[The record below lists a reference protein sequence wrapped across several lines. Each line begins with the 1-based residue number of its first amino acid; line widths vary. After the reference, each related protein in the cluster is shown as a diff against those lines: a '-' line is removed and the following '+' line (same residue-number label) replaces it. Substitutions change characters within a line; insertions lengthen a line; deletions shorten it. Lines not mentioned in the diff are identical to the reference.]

1 MKFTELDIE
10 GVYIIELEKAEDYR
24 GFFARAWDLEIFEK
38 KGLGSKFVQSNIS
51 FNKKKGTTR
60 GIHYQLEPYQEDKF
74 VRCVKGKA
82 FQVTVDLRK
91 NSKTYLKWTSAILT
105 PKNYKMLYCPK
116 GVALGLQTQEDETE
130 IFYQVTNE
138 YKPEYEGLIRWNDS
152 LFNIKW
158 PLTPTVMSEKD
169 RNAPDY
175 VVD

>member
-1 MKFTELDIE
+1 M
-10 GVYIIELEKAEDYR
+10 
-24 GFFARAWDLEIFEK
+24 
-38 KGLGSKFVQSNIS
+38 
-51 FNKKKGTTR
+51 
-60 GIHYQLEPYQEDKF
+60 
-74 VRCVKGKA
+74 
-82 FQVTVDLRK
+82 TVDLRK
-91 NSKTYLKWTSAILT
+91 NSKTYLKWASAILT

-130 IFYQVTNE
+130 IFYQVTNG

-175 VVD
+175 VAD

>member
-1 MKFTELDIE
+1 M
-10 GVYIIELEKAEDYR
+10 
-24 GFFARAWDLEIFEK
+24 
-38 KGLGSKFVQSNIS
+38 
-51 FNKKKGTTR
+51 
-60 GIHYQLEPYQEDKF
+60 
-74 VRCVKGKA
+74 
-82 FQVTVDLRK
+82 TVDLRK